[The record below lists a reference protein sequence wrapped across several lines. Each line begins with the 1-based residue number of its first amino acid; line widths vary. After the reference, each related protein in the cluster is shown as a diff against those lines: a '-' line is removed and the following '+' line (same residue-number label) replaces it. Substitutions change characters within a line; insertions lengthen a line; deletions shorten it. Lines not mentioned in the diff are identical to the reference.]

1 MRISDTAADEGDTLQ
16 FRVSLSAPINEEVI
30 VTGSFVT
37 TGSDKGT
44 ATDGDLDGTTLEATY
59 WWSIKPNV
67 IYRIVSVKTKEDFDV
82 EPDETVVLRATSS
95 PNGRAV
101 IDDSVG
107 TGTGTIRN
115 DDVAPVAPLC
125 AGQTEPPAI
134 HVSDTTWWEGF
145 KENRV
150 FVTISPELCG
160 DATVTVRTESG
171 TGTNR
176 ATPGVDFGDHT
187 DWDGTLTITPG
198 VAAEAPYWVEIA
210 DETRGRRMLHHHRQ
224 LAHRHA
230 PPHSRTRT
238 SKTPPP
244 QSA

>member
-1 MRISDTAADEGDTLQ
+1 M
-16 FRVSLSAPINEEVI
+16 
-30 VTGSFVT
+30 
-37 TGSDKGT
+37 
-44 ATDGDLDGTTLEATY
+44 
-59 WWSIKPNV
+59 
-67 IYRIVSVKTKEDFDV
+67 ED
-82 EPDETVVLRATSS
+82 DETVVLRATSS
-95 PNGRAV
+95 PNGLAI

-107 TGTGTIRN
+107 TGIGTIRN

-125 AGQTEPPAI
+125 AGQTEPPDI

-210 DETRGRRMLHHHRQ
+210 DEPEGDECFTIIANWHTDMP
-224 LAHRHA
+224 A
-230 PPHSRTRT
+230 PFQGINDATATIRITEDLTQPATCE
-238 SKTPPP
+238 
-244 QSA
+244 